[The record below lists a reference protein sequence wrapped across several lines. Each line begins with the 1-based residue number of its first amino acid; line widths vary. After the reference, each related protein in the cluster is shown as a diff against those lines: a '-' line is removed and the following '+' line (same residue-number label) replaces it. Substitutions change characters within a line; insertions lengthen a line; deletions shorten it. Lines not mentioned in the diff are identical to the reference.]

1 MVPGGGTCLPS
12 FPPPSPRHPGSGAA
26 RAEYALLPPSSVH
39 PPIHRSL
46 TRESVGSAASEIF
59 SVGKLSVCWARPGKP
74 PSVENL
80 SAADSGCSARDTIA
94 NRSSSTLLTPCI
106 RLSRKT
112 TSTLIGGRVSFG
124 ADKFAW
130 TRNQRN
136 TNDIQRLCPIQII

>member
-59 SVGKLSVCWARPGKP
+59 SVGKLSVCPGAAS
-74 PSVENL
+74 SVENL
-80 SAADSGCSARDTIA
+80 SATTTRGRLRYKSILLNLVDASHVILRKTQFLQKELFYNQISIKMLLVGEKIVLTPSFAK
-94 NRSSSTLLTPCI
+94 STTKSNLLTV
-106 RLSRKT
+106 K
-112 TSTLIGGRVSFG
+112 
-124 ADKFAW
+124 
-130 TRNQRN
+130 N
-136 TNDIQRLCPIQII
+136 